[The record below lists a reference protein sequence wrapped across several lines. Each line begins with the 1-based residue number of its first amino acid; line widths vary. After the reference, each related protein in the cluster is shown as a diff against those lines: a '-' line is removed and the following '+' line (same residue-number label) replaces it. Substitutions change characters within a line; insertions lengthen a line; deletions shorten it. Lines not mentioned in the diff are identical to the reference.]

1 MYQFLENTMKKEYG
15 IIFDMDGTLYSFA
28 NESGGNFAKTQFYE
42 DVITGT
48 INFLSE
54 RLAIK
59 PEQAQAKLQQIRET
73 YNEGISL
80 GIEKEF
86 GIDRYDYF
94 AGAWGTLE
102 PANYIQ
108 QNLTLENQLIQAN
121 GRIALLTAAPK
132 VWASKVLSFFNL
144 RNVFGDLV
152 TTGEPDL
159 RKPDP
164 AVFLLVAQQ
173 LNLPP
178 QQIYSVGDQEHSDII
193 PAKEVGMKTLRI
205 GRQETVADYSASDI
219 SEAIKLLT
227 KLGAL

>member
-1 MYQFLENTMKKEYG
+1 MKTEYG
-15 IIFDMDGTLYSFA
+15 IIFDMDGTLYSFT
-28 NESGGNFAKTQFYE
+28 NNSDGNFAKTQFYD

-54 RLAIK
+54 KLALE
-59 PEQAQAKLQQIRET
+59 PTQAQEKLQQIRES
-73 YNEGISL
+73 YSEGISL
-80 GIEKEF
+80 GIEKEL

-94 AGAWGTLE
+94 ACSWGTLE
-102 PANYIQ
+102 PANYIEP
-108 QNLTLENQLIQAN
+108 NLTLENQLIQAR

-132 VWASKVLSFFNL
+132 VWATKVLSFFNL

-164 AVFLLVAQQ
+164 AVFLHVSQQ

-193 PAKEVGMKTLRI
+193 PAKAVGMKTIRV
-205 GRQETVADYSASDI
+205 GRNETVADYTATDI

-227 KLGAL
+227 KLGVL

>member
-1 MYQFLENTMKKEYG
+1 MKKEYG

-28 NESGGNFAKTQFYE
+28 HESGGNFAKTQFYD
-42 DVITGT
+42 DVMSGT
-48 INFLSE
+48 IKFLSE
-54 RLAIK
+54 RLAIDS
-59 PEQAQAKLQQIRET
+59 EQAQTKLKHIRET

-102 PANYIQ
+102 PANYLR
-108 QNLTLENQLIQAN
+108 QNLALESELVKAK

-132 VWASKVLSFFNL
+132 VWATKVLSFLNL
-144 RNVFGDLV
+144 RSSFGDYV

-164 AVFLLVAQQ
+164 AVFLHVAQQ

-178 QQIYSVGDQEHSDII
+178 QLIYSVGDQEYSDII
-193 PAKEVGMKTLRI
+193 PAKKVGLKTIRV
-205 GRQETVADYSASDI
+205 GNNETEADHLVTDI
-219 SEAIKLLT
+219 AEAIDLL
-227 KLGAL
+227 KNLGVL